1 MGTIIKLSP
10 DNIKTNVLTKCH
22 KDWAKCMSTR
32 VLTRFYYSH
41 IMKNAVLLEEKCPSP
56 AIIRINDL
64 TWFHNDWTINVTSRE
79 LTRKNAPPPPPLV
92 AMFFNRRETFGN
104 SAQTSL
110 LTRKNAPPTI
120 NKEKCPA
127 PPGGHVFQRTGPKLE
142 LSSDII
148 RNKILTQTNQQ
159 SNQRTGQQQYF
170 HEDWTKHLTS
180 RVITKKMPC
189 PLAAINNLSHKVKNA
204 PPPGGHIFQQT
215 RTIFEIIHNIISTIV
230 LTKFHEDL
238 TINMTSKVLT
248 RKKVPS
254 PGSHDFHITGIF
266 FKLSCNTI
274 IGYFENPELKAGGQ
288 GAAGPS
294 VGPGDKGARG
304 PQKLLDSTH
313 LKDVYKLFTDRRT
326 DGRTPDAE

>member
-79 LTRKNAPPPPPLV
+79 LTRKNAPPPPWWPCFSTDGKHLGTQPRHHV
-92 AMFFNRRETFGN
+92 
-104 SAQTSL
+104 
-110 LTRKNAPPTI
+110 LTKKNAPPTI

-148 RNKILTQTNQQ
+148 RNKILTQPNQQ

-180 RVITKKMPC
+180 RVLTKKMPC

-248 RKKVPS
+248 RKKYKINVPTK
-254 PGSHDFHITGIF
+254 FHGDWSKTKTKKSCF
-266 FKLSCNTI
+266 F
-274 IGYFENPELKAGGQ
+274 
-288 GAAGPS
+288 
-294 VGPGDKGARG
+294 
-304 PQKLLDSTH
+304 LLNIQLRVQD
-313 LKDVYKLFTDRRT
+313 LFFC
-326 DGRTPDAE
+326 